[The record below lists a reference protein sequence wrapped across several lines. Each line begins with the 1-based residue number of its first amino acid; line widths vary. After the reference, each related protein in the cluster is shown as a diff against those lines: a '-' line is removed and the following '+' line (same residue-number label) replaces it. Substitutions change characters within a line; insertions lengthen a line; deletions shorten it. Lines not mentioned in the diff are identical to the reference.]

1 MSTIAQGSIIL
12 RPHKIGA
19 TVAIL
24 LVGAAALAVG
34 FALPLILQSK
44 IAMSLFA
51 QALFDALLATSVGF
65 LFLQNGRISFGQ
77 AAFSGLGG
85 YAFGI
90 LVARGLVGSEVALL
104 IALLLPTL
112 IAFLLGLVI
121 ARVSGVAHAMLTLAV
136 GQAF

>member
-1 MSTIAQGSIIL
+1 MSTLAQGTIVV
-12 RPHKIGA
+12 RPRRIGA
-19 TVAIL
+19 TTATL
-24 LVGAAALAVG
+24 LAGAVALAVG
-34 FALPLILQSK
+34 FALPLLLPSK

-90 LVARGLVGSEVALL
+90 LVARGLVGSEIALL
-104 IALLLPTL
+104 IALFPFPLLL
-112 IAFLLGLVI
+112 
-121 ARVSGVAHAMLTLAV
+121 
-136 GQAF
+136 

>member
-1 MSTIAQGSIIL
+1 MSTIAQGNIVV
-12 RPHKIGA
+12 RPHRIGA
-19 TVAIL
+19 AAAIL
-24 LVGAAALAVG
+24 LVGIVALAAG
-34 FALPLILQSK
+34 FALPLILPSK

-90 LVARGLVGSEVALL
+90 LVARGLAGSEAAL
-104 IALLLPTL
+104 
-112 IAFLLGLVI
+112 
-121 ARVSGVAHAMLTLAV
+121 
-136 GQAF
+136 